1 MGIIKTHKYN
11 HRATRP
17 QIQTDQESTK
27 AQLWKASIA
36 ISNKDN
42 IFKRN
47 DHTSNTAYILVF
59 YTDKR
64 ELIVL
69 YTGICIKNVKIDR
82 NIEKRQQNL
91 KF

>member
-1 MGIIKTHKYN
+1 M
-11 HRATRP
+11 
-17 QIQTDQESTK
+17 QTDQESTK

-47 DHTSNTAYILVF
+47 DCIGNTAYILVF

-69 YTGICIKNVKIDR
+69 YTGIRNENVKTVR